1 MTDIT
6 PAIRAELDQTP
17 AWWEGLYRKALEN
30 TIPTDAAHHE
40 DHEIEEMQTYCSQYV
55 RRYCIDCGVG
65 IDDWRDA

>member
-17 AWWEGLYRKALEN
+17 AGWGGQYRKALAS
-30 TIPTDAAHHE
+30 TIPTNATYHE
-40 DHEIEEMQTYCSQYV
+40 DHEIEEMQTYSSQYV

-65 IDDWRDA
+65 IDGW